1 MTLAIG
7 LTLAVI
13 ALALLAFVREW
24 APPDVIALSVLCLVT
39 ALRLVPV
46 DEVTSVFRNE
56 APLAIAALFVIGGAI
71 ERTGALEDIA
81 RFMERHMAAS
91 TRGAILGVCLIS
103 GFFSAWMNNT
113 AIVAILLPVTLAFAR
128 SKDIPA
134 SRLLIPLSYASLLGG
149 CCTLIG
155 TSTNL
160 LVNGM
165 LRDLGERPLTMFE
178 LAPLGIPLAIAGIA
192 FLTLAG
198 PRLLPVRAS
207 IAGSLDARQRTT
219 PLHHIL
225 IDPASPL
232 VGQRLVE
239 TSLFA
244 GHKGVHL
251 VEIRRGD
258 QRLMEPLDQIVVQ
271 RFDRL
276 LIAVHGAHGGRV
288 KIDEFLRSINATEL
302 ATVPGLLTE
311 LVIPDDSSLVGHSL
325 ARVDFR
331 QHYGAVVL
339 AVHRRGVNVTRR
351 FSDLR
356 LECGDTLLVIT
367 PSHNL
372 DELASHHDFVLTD
385 APERTPPRPHSPS
398 RRRANLAWA
407 AIILAVAV
415 TTASDLLHGPFPAVP
430 RIPIHFAALGAALA
444 LLWLRVIT
452 PRDAYASIDW
462 QVIFMLYG
470 LLALGRAMQETGTA
484 RWLADTLM
492 NATRHLVAPASQPL
506 LVLWLAYLLTLLL
519 TEILSNNATAV
530 MMVPIVTTLA
540 HNLGVNPRPFVMAVA
555 VAASAA
561 FALPMGYQT
570 HMMVYGPGG
579 YRFRDFPRV
588 GIPLNLICWIVSC
601 FLIPVIW
608 PFHP

>member
-1 MTLAIG
+1 MNLEIG

-13 ALALLAFVREW
+13 ALTLLAFVREW

-39 ALRLVPV
+39 ALGLVPV
-46 DEVTSVFRNE
+46 DEVTGVFRNE

-71 ERTGALEDIA
+71 ERTGALDDVG
-81 RFMERHMAAS
+81 RFMQRHLAAGA
-91 TRGAILGVCLIS
+91 RGAILGVTSIAA
-103 GFFSAWMNNT
+103 FFSAWMNNT

-128 SKDIPA
+128 SKNIPA
-134 SRLLIPLSYASLLGG
+134 SRLLIPLSYASILGG

-165 LRDLGERPLTMFE
+165 LPDLGQPPLRMFE
-178 LAPLGIPLAIAGIA
+178 LAPVGILLSVAGIA
-192 FLTLAG
+192 FLSFFG
-198 PRLLPVRAS
+198 PRLLPVRAT
-207 IAGSLDARQRTT
+207 IAGSLDVRQRTT

-225 IDPASPL
+225 IGPDSPL
-232 VGQRLVE
+232 VGQRLID
-239 TSLFA
+239 SPLFS
-244 GHKGVHL
+244 GQKGVHL
-251 VEIRRGD
+251 VEIRRDD
-258 QRLMEPLDQIVVQ
+258 QRLMAPLDQIVVK

-276 LIAVHGAHGGRV
+276 LLAVHGAHGSRV
-288 KIDEFLRSINATEL
+288 KFDDVLREIGATEL
-302 ATVPGLLTE
+302 ATIPGILTE
-311 LVIPDDSSLVGHSL
+311 LVIHDESTLAGRSL

-331 QHYGAVVL
+331 QYYGAVVL
-339 AVHRRGVNVTRR
+339 AVHRRGVNVTRKIA
-351 FSDLR
+351 DLK
-356 LECGDTLLVIT
+356 LETGDTLLVIT
-367 PSHNL
+367 PQHNL
-372 DELASHHDFVLTD
+372 ADLAARHDFVLTD
-385 APERTPPRPHSPS
+385 VPEHPPVTPHTPS

-415 TTASDLLHGPFPAVP
+415 TTASDLLHGPFPALP
-430 RIPIHFAALGAALA
+430 KIPIHFAALGAALV

-470 LLALGRAMQETGTA
+470 LLALGLAMQETGTA
-484 RWLADTLM
+484 KWLANTLM
-492 NATRHLVAPASQPL
+492 GGIRNLVPIAHQPL
-506 LVLWLAYLLTLLL
+506 FALWLAYLLTLLL

-530 MMVPIVTTLA
+530 MMVPIVATIA
-540 HNLGVNPRPFVMAVA
+540 HNLGVDPRPFIIAVTLG
-555 VAASAA
+555 ASAA

-579 YRFRDFPRV
+579 YRFRDFPRA
-588 GIPLNLICWIVSC
+588 GIPLNLVCWIIACLV
-601 FLIPVIW
+601 IPLIW